1 MTRVFKMLVFS
12 ILLALTSGIWPLS
25 GLASECGQAKWL
37 TEAYAQQSRTLHV
50 TVTHQE
56 AIDDGAE
63 EESASSGAEGEQA
76 TMANGIPSLDLGRV
90 TGYPGETVRIPVTLS
105 NASGYEI
112 AAVSIDISYDIAV
125 LENASAEIGPAG
137 SAAGKYV
144 VFNEI
149 SSGILRVGVS
159 GVNQNLIGDGV
170 VAYVVFDIKADAVM
184 GKTDLGNAPSASD
197 PSGNDVPIEGE
208 SGAVTAMTILYV
220 SHNGVC
226 NDNEPCYT
234 LIQDAI
240 DAADDVSLIKVTE
253 GTYDQDLVIDEP
265 KNLTIQGGW
274 DSTFTTR
281 FSDTTIRSMRISNG
295 TVKTEYLVIR

>member
-1 MTRVFKMLVFS
+1 MAKTFKMLVFP
-12 ILLALTSGIWPLS
+12 ILLALTSGVWSLS
-25 GLASECGQAKWL
+25 GLSSEIGRARWL
-37 TEAYAQQSRTLHV
+37 TEAYAQQVGTLHV
-50 TVTHQE
+50 TITHQE

-63 EESASSGAEGEQA
+63 EESSSSDASGEQA

-90 TGYPGETVRIPVTLS
+90 AGYPGETVRIPVTLS